1 MPCQSTEKGQS
12 LLDTTLRGAISI
24 KGDEFMPLRI
34 SAICRKQ
41 HSRERE
47 EEERLAAGSGP
58 GANM

>member
-1 MPCQSTEKGQS
+1 
-12 LLDTTLRGAISI
+12 
-24 KGDEFMPLRI
+24 MPLRI

-58 GANM
+58 GANMRTLLKPYKGAGRQRASPQKHLQPCRVPV